1 MSRELDSIIERQLS
15 VLEHTLPSA
24 NSRFLFTLGMHGK
37 FSLASAALA
46 FHGLRETTSE
56 KGRVFADR
64 AEMLVAKMKANYP
77 QVNFAGVTDF
87 YLRQAKVTFEGE
99 LAEIRE
105 MTEMM
110 DLDGKEEERDAR
122 TKKAVTIEEQLE
134 IVKVCG
140 DGGVLTGFVALLS
153 RNPL

>member
-15 VLEHTLPSA
+15 VLEHTLPLA
-24 NSRFLFTLGMHGK
+24 NSRFLFKLGMDGK

-77 QVNFAGVTDF
+77 Q
-87 YLRQAKVTFEGE
+87 
-99 LAEIRE
+99 E

-122 TKKAVTIEEQLE
+122 TKKAVTIETQLE

-140 DGGVLTGFVALLS
+140 DGGF
-153 RNPL
+153 